1 MKRFIL
7 LTLSPILFLPLVGCT
22 TIVNI
27 DWVDFIKFNDI
38 TYLQEKQNI
47 SINENDLS
55 PYDKVKFKTA
65 ENIYELNYLPKNGHA
80 AYLEAGT
87 HIYSLKDYLP
97 SFRLVAKRN
106 QDLLMYEA
114 DTNPKAKKGGD
125 LLDISGKVVYVS
137 VNSHIDGKTKLGS
150 ITESAQVNQLV
161 QMILEAPVDQSLL
174 GTGSKQ
180 YFLEFH
186 LKDGTTTKR
195 SYWLD
200 TGLLQRGIQLPKEFG
215 VEIQAAIDKAQ
226 NNL

>member
-1 MKRFIL
+1 
-7 LTLSPILFLPLVGCT
+7 
-22 TIVNI
+22 
-27 DWVDFIKFNDI
+27 
-38 TYLQEKQNI
+38 
-47 SINENDLS
+47 
-55 PYDKVKFKTA
+55 
-65 ENIYELNYLPKNGHA
+65 
-80 AYLEAGT
+80 
-87 HIYSLKDYLP
+87 
-97 SFRLVAKRN
+97 
-106 QDLLMYEA
+106 MYEA

-125 LLDISGKVVYVS
+125 LLDISGKVVYIS
-137 VNSHIDGKTKLGS
+137 VNSHIDDKTKLGS